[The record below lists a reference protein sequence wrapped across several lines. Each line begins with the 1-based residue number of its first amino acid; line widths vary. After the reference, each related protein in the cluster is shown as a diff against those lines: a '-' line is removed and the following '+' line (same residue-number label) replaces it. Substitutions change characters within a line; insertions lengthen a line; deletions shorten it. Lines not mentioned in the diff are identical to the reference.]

1 MDRAVKELAEKLQQ
15 IDKRQDVKT
24 ANLFFQW
31 VDAIKQILLD
41 EEFWALETAMK
52 EADTLKV
59 FRMMQANENQ
69 PFEVL
74 AKIRGFNDWD
84 SYCTEMMRDKNN
96 L

>member
-1 MDRAVKELAEKLQQ
+1 MDRQVKELAEKLQR
-15 IDKRQDVKT
+15 IDKRQDVNT

-31 VDAIKQILLD
+31 LDAIKQILLD
-41 EEFWALETAMK
+41 EEYWALKTAME

-59 FRMMQANENQ
+59 FRLMQANENQ

-74 AKIRGFNDWD
+74 AKIRGFKNWD
-84 SYCTEMMRDKNN
+84 SYCAERLGDKDN